1 MKNYTQMIKKY
12 VYDCCSF
19 EFTKYSIDEESKEY
33 FACTYLLN
41 KNFIVSRTAKI
52 TPKKNG
58 QFVTLWKRNEKKI
71 IRPFHTLDEIDFFVV
86 NINDT
91 NNFGQFVFP
100 KHELIR
106 KGIITSDLKEGKRAI
121 RVYPPWDVVTSK
133 QAKKTQLWQLKYF
146 LPITKGKEVDLNKVR
161 KLYS

>member
-1 MKNYTQMIKKY
+1 MNNYTQKVKKY

-19 EFTKYSIDEESKEY
+19 EFTNYSLDEESKEY
-33 FACTYLLN
+33 FACAYLLN
-41 KNFIVSRTAKI
+41 KKFIVSRTAKI

-71 IRPFHTLDEIDFFVV
+71 IRPIHILDEIDFFIV
-86 NINDT
+86 NVKDE

-100 KHELIR
+100 KQELIE

-121 RVYPPWDVVTSK
+121 RVYPPWSIVTSK

-146 LPITKGKEVDLNKVR
+146 LPIKKNNQVDLNKAR
-161 KLYS
+161 ELYS